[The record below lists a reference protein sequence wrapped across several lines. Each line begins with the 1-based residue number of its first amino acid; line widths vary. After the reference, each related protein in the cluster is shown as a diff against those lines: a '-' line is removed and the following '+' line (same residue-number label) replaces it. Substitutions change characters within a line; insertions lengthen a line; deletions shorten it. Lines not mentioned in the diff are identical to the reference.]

1 MYTLVTWSTNW
12 ADEMDIEGFKI
23 FKKEDW
29 DKYKAHV
36 ALIKHPFDI
45 CIGTNEEIDYLNGKQ
60 LLSDLTIQ
68 HITEAEFD
76 VINKLF
82 GTSFG
87 HHEFTYA
94 MEME

>member
-29 DKYKAHV
+29 DKFKAHV
-36 ALIKHPFDI
+36 SLIKHPFDI
-45 CIGTNEEIDYLNGKQ
+45 CIGTNEEIDYSNGKQ
-60 LLSDLTIQ
+60 LLAELLAKDITNDEYLT
-68 HITEAEFD
+68 
-76 VINKLF
+76 INKLF

-87 HHEFTYA
+87 YHEFTYA